1 VVYLYYNDVVVYKE
15 ANMTTLISLRLPK
28 NLLKPLD
35 KLSANSERPRTYLI
49 KKALENYLE
58 EYEDYQIAL
67 TRLLDK
73 DDKIIS
79 PAELRKKLGV

>member
-1 VVYLYYNDVVVYKE
+1 
-15 ANMTTLISLRLPK
+15 MTTLISLRLPE

-35 KLSANSERPRTYLI
+35 KLSEDSERPRTYLI

-58 EYEDYQIAL
+58 ECQDYQIAME
-67 TRLLDK
+67 RLHDK
-73 DDKIIS
+73 DDEIIS

>member
-1 VVYLYYNDVVVYKE
+1 
-15 ANMTTLISLRLPK
+15 MSTLISLRLPD

-35 KLSANSERPRTYLI
+35 KLSETAERPRTYLI

-58 EYEDYQIAL
+58 EYDDYQIAL
-67 TRLLDK
+67 NRLHDK
-73 DDKIIS
+73 SDDIIS

>member
-1 VVYLYYNDVVVYKE
+1 LYYKDIPVYKE
-15 ANMTTLISLRLPK
+15 AVMTTLISLRLPPS
-28 NLLKPLD
+28 LLKPLD
-35 KLSANSERPRTYLI
+35 KLSATAERPRTYLI

-58 EYEDYQIAL
+58 EYEDYQAAL

-73 DDKIIS
+73 DDKVIS

>member
-1 VVYLYYNDVVVYKE
+1 
-15 ANMTTLISLRLPK
+15 MTTLISLRLPE

-35 KLSANSERPRTYLI
+35 KLSEISERPRTYLI

-58 EYEDYQIAL
+58 EYQDYQIAID
-67 TRLLDK
+67 RLHDK
-73 DDKIIS
+73 EDDIIS

>member
-1 VVYLYYNDVVVYKE
+1 
-15 ANMTTLISLRLPK
+15 MTTLISLRLPP

-35 KLSANSERPRTYLI
+35 KLSSTSERPRTYLI

-67 TRLLDK
+67 TRLHDK
-73 DDKIIS
+73 YDKIIS
-79 PAELRKKLGV
+79 PGELRKKLGV